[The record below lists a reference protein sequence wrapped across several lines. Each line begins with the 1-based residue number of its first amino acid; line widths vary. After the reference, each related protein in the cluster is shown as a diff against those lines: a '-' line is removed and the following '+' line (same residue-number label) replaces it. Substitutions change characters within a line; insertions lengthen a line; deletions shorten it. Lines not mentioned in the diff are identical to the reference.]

1 MMSVLVRFTTQ
12 PLVGALNPELISG
25 NHYQL
30 GPHCVMTWTAEFVA
44 RHRIF
49 AGMRKLEI
57 GHAHYS
63 GYNLD
68 AVVCAAETEFVNH
81 VRTRD
86 PKVDRHPGRYQQA
99 LRHKQILFRNDA
111 NGDRAVGFQ
120 GRTQIVFNK
129 FSLQMKRSRVDP
141 VSSEEMAD
149 GGFEFIWE
157 ADRDP

>member
-1 MMSVLVRFTTQ
+1 
-12 PLVGALNPELISG
+12 
-25 NHYQL
+25 
-30 GPHCVMTWTAEFVA
+30 
-44 RHRIF
+44 
-49 AGMRKLEI
+49 
-57 GHAHYS
+57 
-63 GYNLD
+63 
-68 AVVCAAETEFVNH
+68 
-81 VRTRD
+81 
-86 PKVDRHPGRYQQA
+86 VDRHPGRYQQA